1 MIEKFSNSAGERR
14 TGILR
19 SRALRCFVATA
30 LALCLPLVAFAYTLV
45 MRSGRRVEIPANF
58 SVTRTALTYEAA
70 PTISVTVQLVG
81 IDIAAT
87 ERANQEP
94 SGSLLKRAERQL
106 TAPDSK
112 LNALANPPTSARRT
126 INTRDLEATR
136 REREASEAAY
146 ERRRREL
153 GLPNL
158 QETQQQ
164 ATAET
169 EAALALTLRNEAG
182 NADAENYWRER
193 ASELRTEA
201 AALDAQISY
210 LRARLPDVSN
220 IFSYGSFGYGTSGFG
235 SSVVIANGA
244 PFANRKI
251 PQPAFPLRNNQL
263 NGWGA
268 NQRGAQLTGRIGF
281 GGGSTRGGIFLNTFP
296 QGTIW
301 RGRQQSR
308 APYFNNNRSTLISAP
323 FYGGY
328 SSYGYDELAAQLY
341 ELEAQR
347 AGLRARQR
355 ELEDEARRAGALP
368 GWLRP

>member
-1 MIEKFSNSAGERR
+1 MAEKFSSSSP
-14 TGILR
+14 I
-19 SRALRCFVATA
+19 SRANMLWRCAWRCCVATA
-30 LALCLPLVAFAYTLV
+30 LALCLPLAACAYTLV

-58 SVTRTALTYEAA
+58 NVTRTALTYEAA

-87 ERANQEP
+87 ERANNEA
-94 SGSLLKRAERQL
+94 SGSLLRRAELQQS
-106 TAPDSK
+106 APDSK
-112 LNALANPPTSARRT
+112 LNPHASAQTSAHRS

-136 REREASEAAY
+136 RAREASEAAY

-153 GLPNL
+153 GLPTL
-158 QETQQQ
+158 QERQRQS
-164 ATAET
+164 AAET

-182 NADAENYWRER
+182 KADAESYWRER
-193 ASELRTEA
+193 ASALRTEA
-201 AALDAQISY
+201 AALDAEINY

-220 IFSYGSFGYGTSGFG
+220 AFGYGASVFGSHGYG
-235 SSVVIANGA
+235 SSVIIAGAA
-244 PFANRKI
+244 PFANGKP
-251 PQPAFPLRNNQL
+251 PQPAFPLRANQF

-268 NQRGAQLTGRIGF
+268 NQTGAQFTGRIGF
-281 GGGSTRGGIFLNTFP
+281 GGGATRGGVFLNTFP
-296 QGTIW
+296 QSTTW

-308 APYFNNNRSTLISAP
+308 ATYFNNNRSSLIAAP
-323 FYGGY
+323 FYGGF

-355 ELEDEARRAGALP
+355 ELELEARLAGALP